1 MDGLDAVVLARIQ
14 FAANM
19 TFHILF
25 PTISISLAWVLLF
38 FKLRFVKTGQQHW
51 MDAYQFWVKIFALTF
66 ALGVVSGITMSFQF
80 GTNWPGFM
88 ETVGNVAGPLLAY
101 EVMTAFF
108 LEATMLG
115 VMLFGRARVSERMHT
130 IATLLVAG
138 GTTLSAFWILA
149 LNSWMHTPAG
159 FEMINGQAH
168 VTSWLEVIFNP
179 SFPYRFTHMMLAS
192 GLTVAFLVAGISA
205 YRWLRQDRAADVI
218 ASLKTGIYLAAFL
231 IPLQIVAGD
240 FHGLNTL
247 EHQPAKLA
255 AMEGIWETQKGVP
268 AVLFALP
275 DEKTR
280 TNRYEI
286 AIPKLASLYLTHS
299 LDGEVKGLNE
309 FEGRHPPVAP
319 VFWAFRIM
327 VGMGLLMLAVSWS
340 SVLQLAPWKKQAPTL
355 VASRTALPPEGA
367 LRLRPGEAGS
377 AAPTGMEGLASGRTL
392 PPARELKTWQAR
404 ALVAMTFAGWVAL
417 IAGWYTTEIGRQ
429 PWLVSGVLTAAD
441 AASKVVA
448 PKIALTLF
456 LYLAMYAALI
466 VAYVSVVFYLARHRT
481 HADKPFE
488 AGMEDTLNPVNY
500 PDPRVTRQ
508 VKPAGASHA

>member
-1 MDGLDAVVLARIQ
+1 MDGLDPVVLARIQ

-38 FKLRFVKTGQQHW
+38 FKLRFVRTGQQHW

-115 VMLFGRARVSERMHT
+115 VMLFGRSRVSERMHT

-205 YRWLRQDRAADVI
+205 YRWLRQDRAADVM

-309 FEGRHPPVAP
+309 FEGKHPPVAQ

-340 SVLQLAPWKKQAPTL
+340 SVLQLAPWKKQAPML

-377 AAPTGMEGLASGRTL
+377 AALTGGEGLASGTIL

-404 ALVAMTFAGWVAL
+404 VLVAMTFAGWVAL

-441 AASKVVA
+441 AASQVVA
-448 PKIALTLF
+448 PKIALTLS
-456 LYLAMYAALI
+456 LYLALYAALI
-466 VAYVSVVFYLARHRT
+466 TAYVSVVFYLARHRT

-500 PDPRVTRQ
+500 PDPSAARK